1 MTRITNLPQME
12 DWKAFNV
19 ALYFGFKETLPL
31 SPTVEKV
38 GYKHRTRCGLHYQAR
53 HWTNGHL
60 HAFLTYQT
68 VRSDSPRFESNYLR
82 SNTAALLSRVNTPDL
97 EVMVER

>member
-1 MTRITNLPQME
+1 MTQITNLPQTE

-38 GYKHRTRCGLHYQAR
+38 GYKPRTRCGFHHRAPHR
-53 HWTNGHL
+53 TNGHL

-82 SNTAALLSRVNTPDL
+82 SNAAALLTRVNTPDL
-97 EVMVER
+97 EVTVER